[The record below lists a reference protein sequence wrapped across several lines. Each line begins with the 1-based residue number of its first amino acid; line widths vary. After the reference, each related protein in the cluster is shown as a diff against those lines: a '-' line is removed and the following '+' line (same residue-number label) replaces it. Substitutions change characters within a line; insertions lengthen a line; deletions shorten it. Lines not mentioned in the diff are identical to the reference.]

1 MKYSRVVTRF
11 KEEYFHRK
19 RNEETQIGR
28 IFSDI
33 FKDALGLDIMLLG
46 SGSIRNEQLG
56 PIVQLQD
63 LAEIFPYKNEIERI
77 YLTGEQL
84 RSVLMYI
91 LRDEA
96 LDGKRSSTS
105 SRTDSGSSIP
115 ARRRD
120 CSMLSS
126 TERDRARAAR
136 QRRAPGIRYDEYG
149 QILRHNA
156 SRSGKNGKIKTVAT
170 SCFDV
175 LEENLSDMELVSDPS
190 DRRLFVVR

>member
-1 MKYSRVVTRF
+1 M
-11 KEEYFHRK
+11 
-19 RNEETQIGR
+19 
-28 IFSDI
+28 
-33 FKDALGLDIMLLG
+33 
-46 SGSIRNEQLG
+46 
-56 PIVQLQD
+56 
-63 LAEIFPYKNEIERI
+63 
-77 YLTGEQL
+77 
-84 RSVLMYI
+84 LMYI

-120 CSMLSS
+120 CSMSSS

-136 QRRAPGIRYDEYG
+136 QRRASGIRYDEYG

-190 DRRLFVVR
+190 DRRLLLCGKIAYPSLFAFFDQNYSEGVVCSDIFLILYMCSIWDVFEERGDKP